1 MYGERKLD
9 KVDPNKQRLS
19 KWSNC
24 TLSNEPLREP
34 CVIKRLG
41 SVFNKEALVEVLLG
55 KKLPKEFGH
64 FKGLKDMIIV
74 RFSLCPITGLEFNGK
89 YKFLALRTCG
99 HVLSAK
105 ALKEVKFSVC
115 LVRHKEFQESDKI
128 VINGSEEEVAVL
140 RERMINEK
148 MKVRE
153 KNGKVREKNGKKV
166 KNGEVVANGEE
177 DMRWEMSR
185 LSGMKHGIDTKA
197 MEKLVSDK
205 AEQNGANGGVGMNG
219 AVKRYKATNMAPA
232 NTTKEVYASIFTSS
246 KKSTFKETYT
256 CRSLPLGRNL
266 CLME

>member
-9 KVDPNKQRLS
+9 KVDPTKQRLS
-19 KWSNC
+19 KWLNC

-34 CVIKRLG
+34 CVIKKLG
-41 SVFNKEALVEVLLG
+41 SVFNKEALVEALLG

-64 FKGLKDMIIV
+64 FKGLKDMINV
-74 RFSLCPITGLEFNGK
+74 RFSLVPGAVELDANFNGK
-89 YKFLALRTCG
+89 NKFLALRTCG
-99 HVLSAK
+99 HVLSAN

-115 LVRHKEFQESDKI
+115 LVCHKEFQESDKI

-153 KNGKVREKNGKKV
+153 KNGK
-166 KNGEVVANGEE
+166 E
-177 DMRWEMSR
+177 DMRWKMSR

-197 MEKLVSDK
+197 MEKLVSGK

-266 CLME
+266 CLVE

>member
-19 KWSNC
+19 KWLNC

-34 CVIKRLG
+34 CVIKKLG
-41 SVFNKEALVEVLLG
+41 SVFNKEALVEALLG

-64 FKGLKDMIIV
+64 FKGLKDMINV
-74 RFSLCPITGLEFNGK
+74 RFSLVPGAVELDANFNGK
-89 YKFLALRTCG
+89 NKFLALRTCG
-99 HVLSAK
+99 HVLSAN

-115 LVRHKEFQESDKI
+115 LVCHKEFQESDKI

-166 KNGEVVANGEE
+166 KNGEV
-177 DMRWEMSR
+177 MSR
-185 LSGMKHGIDTKA
+185 LSGMKHGIDTKV
-197 MEKLVSDK
+197 MEKLVSGK

-266 CLME
+266 CLVE